1 MKFKYVKDIFLVIIL
16 YAFMVLQS
24 TADTLL
30 DFEISGNER
39 ISDQSI
45 IMFSEINKG
54 DTVNLND
61 TNNILKN
68 IYNSNF
74 FENVSIKFSNN
85 ILYINV
91 KELPIIES
99 IFYEGIKAERIKKVV
114 YANLN
119 LKQRSS
125 YNKNFLQDD
134 LKKIKLSLQNLGYY
148 FSEVDVLLEKL
159 ENNKVNI
166 TYKVNLGK
174 KAKIKNIKFIGNK
187 IFKEKTL
194 KSIIASEEYKF
205 WKFISGKKFL
215 NKNLIEFDRKLLTN
229 FYLNKGYYNVQVNSS
244 FATSFDNESFE
255 LIFNI
260 NANDKYYFD
269 NLSITLPDDFNENNF
284 IKISKLFANLKSE
297 VYSINKIEQILDEI
311 DEITLNEEF
320 ENISASVDEQIVD
333 NKINL
338 NFKIE
343 KSERLIVE
351 KINIY
356 GNNITRENVIRNQFE
371 VDEGDPYNEILKNKT
386 ENNIKSLGFFKS
398 VSSKVVDG
406 SSPENKIINIS
417 VEEKP
422 TGEIAAGAGFGTDG
436 ASFMFSVSENN
447 YLGKGVKVDNK
458 LTVNGES
465 VRGSLSVSNP
475 NINNSNNSGFASVE
489 ALETDRFSTSGYKT
503 NKYGFSFGTSFE
515 FFDDT
520 KFGLGTSNYYEKI
533 STNSTA
539 SARQKKQEGNY
550 WDTFIN
556 LNFDYDKRD
565 QKFQTTDGFRSRYF
579 IDLPLISDTNTLS
592 NNYTYQYFT
601 ELYENNRTNFSVFL
615 KTVESISGEDI
626 KLSERVFLPSRKLK
640 GFERGKVGPKD
651 GGDYIGGNY
660 AASINFAST
669 LPLLFENSESVDFLF
684 FIDAANI
691 WGVDYDS
698 SIDDKSKIRSSFG
711 IGLDWLTP
719 IGPLNFTFAETITKA
734 DTDITETF
742 RFNLGTTF

>member
-1 MKFKYVKDIFLVIIL
+1 MKFKYVKDISLVIIL
-16 YAFMVLQS
+16 YAFMILQS
-24 TADTLL
+24 SADTLL
-30 DFEISGNER
+30 GFEISGNER

-45 IMFSEINKG
+45 IMFSEVNKG
-54 DTVNLND
+54 DVVNLND

-99 IFYEGIKAERIKKVV
+99 IFYEGIKAERIKKAV

-244 FATSFDNESFE
+244 FATSFDDESFE

-284 IKISKLFANLKSE
+284 IKISKLFADLKSE

-520 KFGLGTSNYYEKI
+520 KFGIGTSNYYEKI

>member
-194 KSIIASEEYKF
+194 KSIITSEEYKF